1 MSQHS
6 GSPYRCF
13 YPAGRRQRPRGRP
26 PRQRTLTVAPR
37 HTARQAGFI
46 RFSIRVG
53 V

>member
-13 YPAGRRQRPRGRP
+13 YPAGRRQRPRGGP
-26 PRQRTLTVAPR
+26 PRQRTLTVSPR